1 VRSQSRGSSRE
12 AEALALGEIMEILS
26 IWTGKEVRWVGIH
39 IIRCVY
45 AVLGFSFTCIYFL
58 RDIEEDDC
66 WKSWWTVSWRFEL
79 RRYESYVEWEYEW
92 TRKYDLIV
100 GLHWPLIESKV
111 SEHGCCVFLQ
121 WVFHSATRMQAHR
134 WTSTEVEFYQDRMR
148 SSRQDMCKRMTE

>member
-58 RDIEEDDC
+58 RDIEEDDLL
-66 WKSWWTVSWRFEL
+66 K
-79 RRYESYVEWEYEW
+79 
-92 TRKYDLIV
+92 IMMN
-100 GLHWPLIESKV
+100 SKLKV
-111 SEHGCCVFLQ
+111 
-121 WVFHSATRMQAHR
+121 
-134 WTSTEVEFYQDRMR
+134 
-148 SSRQDMCKRMTE
+148 